1 MFCLIE
7 LKIKCNCVIIRKIK
21 DGGYV
26 TALVPIRIYKKSI
39 LVTIISIFGTG
50 CIAAGVFT
58 LFEDF
63 ALAVGFIAFG
73 IPLLFLALWIN
84 KRKIFN
90 KWVKELKTNGVI
102 DALSTSPE
110 ACRLIYDKN
119 PNKMTLKLINKYN
132 PRVAEEIKAEIAT
145 LKQK

>member
-39 LVTIISIFGTG
+39 LATIISIFGTG

-73 IPLLFLALWIN
+73 IPLLFSC
-84 KRKIFN
+84 FM
-90 KWVKELKTNGVI
+90 
-102 DALSTSPE
+102 DQ
-110 ACRLIYDKN
+110 
-119 PNKMTLKLINKYN
+119 
-132 PRVAEEIKAEIAT
+132 
-145 LKQK
+145 QKKDFQQMG